1 MADIRVLI
9 VDDHPIICK
18 GIHDLLA
25 PAVGIT
31 VAGEAHTGEEALQKI
46 EELKPDV
53 VLLDMKLPD
62 MSGVEIIKRAYKL
75 GSNARILGLSS
86 YNDREFISQLLTYGA
101 SGYLLKDEVPE
112 EIVQAV
118 RDGLERIS
126 LSVDADN
133 PAKRLYAA
141 LGYVD
146 YEPGDGLGRM
156 ILDLR

>member
-31 VAGEAHTGEEALQKI
+31 VLGEAHTGAEALQKI
-46 EELKPDV
+46 DELKPDV

-75 GSNARILGLSS
+75 GSNAPIAYLWRIRL
-86 YNDREFISQLLTYGA
+86 FI
-101 SGYLLKDEVPE
+101 
-112 EIVQAV
+112 
-118 RDGLERIS
+118 ER
-126 LSVDADN
+126 
-133 PAKRLYAA
+133 
-141 LGYVD
+141 
-146 YEPGDGLGRM
+146 
-156 ILDLR
+156 